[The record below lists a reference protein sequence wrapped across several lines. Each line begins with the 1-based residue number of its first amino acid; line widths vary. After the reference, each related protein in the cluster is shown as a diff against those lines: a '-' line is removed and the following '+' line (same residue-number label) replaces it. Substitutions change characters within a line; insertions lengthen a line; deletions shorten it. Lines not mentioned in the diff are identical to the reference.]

1 MFSKLETATNKLH
14 RHKNYPLMKNAIIIC
29 TLLIAGFCS
38 AYSPQLMAQQ
48 PMEGTIRYL
57 KTQNWAK
64 MMASVDYISK
74 QERDRDMY
82 MWGTR
87 SEWKSYT
94 LLHFNNNSS
103 KYENSEEEAEPGN
116 DNWSNRKETFFM
128 TRNFSDNTLFDGIT
142 LLGKTYL
149 IHDSIQPQGWKI
161 LNDMKEVAG
170 HICMNA
176 SKSDTLRKQNIEVW
190 FALDMPV
197 STGPDRF
204 TGLPGII
211 LEVDINKGAL
221 VLTADKIELK
231 PLTTELMVPQKIKG
245 KKIHLADY
253 TNIIAKHIK
262 DRREAEEPW
271 FWGISY

>member
-1 MFSKLETATNKLH
+1 
-14 RHKNYPLMKNAIIIC
+14 MKKHILIYSFTIIC
-29 TLLIAGFCS
+29 LLGFK
-38 AYSPQLMAQQ
+38 PGILNAQT
-48 PMEGTIRYL
+48 PEGTIRYL

-74 QERDRDMY
+74 NQRDRMMY

-94 LLHFNNNSS
+94 LLHFNATES
-103 KYENSEEEAEPGN
+103 KYEDSEEEAEPGMEG
-116 DNWSNRKETFFM
+116 WSNRKETFFM
-128 TRNFSDNTLFDGIT
+128 KQNFRDRTIYNGIT
-142 LLGKTYL
+142 MLGKTYL
-149 IHDSIQPQGWKI
+149 VHDSIVPPAWKI

-176 SKSDTLRKQNIEVW
+176 SLTDTLRKQVTLAW

-197 STGPDRF
+197 SAGPDRF

-211 LEVDINKGAL
+211 LEVDINNGAL
-221 VLTADKIELK
+221 VMTADKIGLK
-231 PLTTELMVPQKIKG
+231 PLTTELNVPQKIKG
-245 KKIHLADY
+245 KKINSAEYRQL
-253 TNIIAKHIK
+253 IEKQIK
-262 DRREAEEPW
+262 ERKAAEEPW

>member
-1 MFSKLETATNKLH
+1 
-14 RHKNYPLMKNAIIIC
+14 
-29 TLLIAGFCS
+29 
-38 AYSPQLMAQQ
+38 
-48 PMEGTIRYL
+48 MEGTIRYL

-87 SEWKSYT
+87 SEWKTYT
-94 LLHFNNNSS
+94 LLHFNTNGS

-116 DNWSNRKETFFM
+116 EGWSNRKQTFFM
-128 TRNFSDNTLFDGIT
+128 TRNFNDNTLFDGIT

-176 SKSDTLRKQNIEVW
+176 SRSDTLRKQNIEVW

-197 STGPDRF
+197 SSGPDRF

-231 PLTTELMVPQKIKG
+231 QLTTELGVPQKIKG
-245 KKIHLADY
+245 KKIDSAEY
-253 TNIIAKHIK
+253 IRIIAKHIK